1 MGRSLQQR
9 IAPKLE
15 VADAIRDHHRNIHR
29 ALRLAALLEML
40 TPAQKLACAA
50 LALEGVPFK
59 STLWWRTL
67 GAINNSN
74 GQGGAM
80 EIAQ

>member
-1 MGRSLQQR
+1 M
-9 IAPKLE
+9 
-15 VADAIRDHHRNIHR
+15 
-29 ALRLAALLEML
+29 
-40 TPAQKLACAA
+40 TPAQKLAHAA

-74 GQGGAM
+74 GQGGEM